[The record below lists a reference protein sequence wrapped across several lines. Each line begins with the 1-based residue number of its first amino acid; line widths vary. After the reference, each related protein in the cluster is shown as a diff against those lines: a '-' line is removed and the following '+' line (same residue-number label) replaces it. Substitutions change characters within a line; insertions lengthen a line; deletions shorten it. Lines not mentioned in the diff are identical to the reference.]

1 MQLMDNDVEITLEV
15 LAIFKVEVPKDMQT
29 LERHLLNKDW
39 EMLGKTAHKLKSSVG
54 NLGLNDLRDL
64 FLYIEQNGKEGT
76 NLDQLPSYVQKTVA
90 AVKQLFL
97 DIEVEI
103 ARLKAL

>member
-1 MQLMDNDVEITLEV
+1 
-15 LAIFKVEVPKDMQT
+15 MQT
-29 LERHLLNKDW
+29 LGRHLLNKDW

-64 FLYIEQNGKEGT
+64 FLYIEQNCKEGT

-90 AVKQLFL
+90 AVDQLFL